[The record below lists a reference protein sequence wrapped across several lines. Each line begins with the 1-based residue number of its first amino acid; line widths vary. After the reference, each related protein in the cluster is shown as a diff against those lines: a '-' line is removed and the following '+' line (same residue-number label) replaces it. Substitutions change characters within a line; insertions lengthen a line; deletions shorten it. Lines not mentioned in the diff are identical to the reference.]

1 MQRLLRSK
9 SLMVV
14 VTVTLM
20 LLFVIILCVS
30 ITRGQVRADAVSVK
44 DSFVAVNDVYQP
56 VESEL
61 EQSASSD
68 SSHSS
73 QVEARG
79 ISESSDSSDNEQ
91 TESSDAVAEINYN
104 EDGENTTSSDTS
116 IQALAFDK
124 LKADFDKLQAGDTS
138 VIEKY
143 FGTGEQ
149 MTPESVADRVSA
161 SSIKLLNLSD
171 IVNTSSIVV
180 HVCSIDYEAMNKDYA
195 TLCKSDSEETDA
207 KTELA
212 TSLADGKYDVCYNIV
227 LSIDPE
233 ATEAVINEQFK
244 QAITGGWYQGLGEN
258 LEEVPHE

>member
-14 VTVTLM
+14 VTVTLT

-56 VESEL
+56 VESDL

-68 SSHSS
+68 SS

-79 ISESSDSSDNEQ
+79 ISESSDSSDIEQ
-91 TESSDAVAEINYN
+91 TESRDALAEINYN

-149 MTPESVADRVSA
+149 MTSESVADRVSA
-161 SSIKLLNLSD
+161 SSIKLLSLSD

-212 TSLADGKYDVCYNIV
+212 TNLADGKYNVCYNII

>member
-56 VESEL
+56 VESDV

-68 SSHSS
+68 SS

-79 ISESSDSSDNEQ
+79 ISESSDSSAIEQ
-91 TESSDAVAEINYN
+91 TKSSDALAEINYN
-104 EDGENTTSSDTS
+104 EDGENSTSSGAS

-161 SSIKLLNLSD
+161 SSIKLLSLSD

-212 TSLADGKYDVCYNIV
+212 TNLADGKYDVCYNIV
-227 LSIDPE
+227 LSIDSE

>member
-14 VTVTLM
+14 VTVTLT

-44 DSFVAVNDVYQP
+44 DSFVAVNNVYQP
-56 VESEL
+56 VESDI

-68 SSHSS
+68 SS

-79 ISESSDSSDNEQ
+79 ISESSDSSDIEQ
-91 TESSDAVAEINYN
+91 TESSDDLAEINYN

-195 TLCKSDSEETDA
+195 NLCKSDSEETDA

-212 TSLADGKYDVCYNIV
+212 TNLADGNYDVCYNIV

>member
-14 VTVTLM
+14 VTVTLT

-56 VESEL
+56 VESDL

-68 SSHSS
+68 SSR
-73 QVEARG
+73 VEARG
-79 ISESSDSSDNEQ
+79 ISESSDSSDIEQ
-91 TESSDAVAEINYN
+91 TESSDAIAEINYN
-104 EDGENTTSSDTS
+104 EDGENSTSSDTS

-161 SSIKLLNLSD
+161 SSIKLLSLSD

-212 TSLADGKYDVCYNIV
+212 TNLADGKYDVCYNIV

>member
-14 VTVTLM
+14 VTVTLT

-44 DSFVAVNDVYQP
+44 DSFVAVNNVYQP
-56 VESEL
+56 VESDV

-68 SSHSS
+68 SS

-79 ISESSDSSDNEQ
+79 ISESSDSSDIEQ
-91 TESSDAVAEINYN
+91 TESSDDLAEINYN

-212 TSLADGKYDVCYNIV
+212 TNLADGNYDVCYNIV

>member
-14 VTVTLM
+14 VTVTLT

-56 VESEL
+56 VESDL

-68 SSHSS
+68 SS
-73 QVEARG
+73 QGEARG
-79 ISESSDSSDNEQ
+79 ISESSDSSDIEQ
-91 TESSDAVAEINYN
+91 TESSDALAEINYN
-104 EDGENTTSSDTS
+104 EDGENSTSSDAS

-161 SSIKLLNLSD
+161 SSIKLLSLSD

-212 TSLADGKYDVCYNIV
+212 TNLADGKYDVCYNII
-227 LSIDPE
+227 LSIDPD